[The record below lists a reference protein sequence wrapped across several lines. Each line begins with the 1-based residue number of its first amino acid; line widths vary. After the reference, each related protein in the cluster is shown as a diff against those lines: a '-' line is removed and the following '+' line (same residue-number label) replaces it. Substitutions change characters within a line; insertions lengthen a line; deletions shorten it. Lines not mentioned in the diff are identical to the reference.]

1 MSSDKIKELACKAYN
16 TDPIPVGFFM
26 SEKALEM
33 FATMIVYEC
42 MDHVVKLEDSGVLYA
57 SHDGKEITK
66 TEYILRQLGLK

>member
-1 MSSDKIKELACKAYN
+1 MNDKINELACKAYN
-16 TDPIPVGFFM
+16 TDPIPVGWVM
-26 SEKALEM
+26 SEKAMQM

-42 MDHVVKLEDSGVLYA
+42 MDHVVKLENNGVLYA